1 MRLDKQSRAE
11 EEKALFETVLIAN
24 RGEIARRVMRTARRL
39 GLRCV
44 AVYSEADSG
53 AAHVAEADAAYCI
66 GPAPAA
72 ESYLRGEAI
81 LEAAKAAGA
90 EAIHPGYGFLSENAA
105 FAEACAK
112 AGIVF
117 VGPPA
122 AAIRAMGSKSEAKAL
137 MQKAGVPLVPGY
149 HGQEQGADTLVAEAH
164 KVGYPL
170 MIKASAGGGGKGM
183 RVVQRQEDFLEG
195 LQAAR
200 REAKAAFGD
209 EHVLLERYLA
219 APRHIEMQIFRDD
232 HGNAVH
238 LFERDCSSQRRH
250 QKVIEEA
257 PAPGLGEAMRRAMGE
272 AALRAAE
279 AIDYRGAGT
288 VEFLVDGEGFYFM
301 EMNTRLQVEHPVTE
315 MITGFDLV
323 EWQLRV
329 AAGEALPVL
338 QDDVAARG
346 HAIEARLYAEDP
358 AAGFLPSTGRLLHLA
373 FPEDAEGIR
382 VDSGVRSGDSVSVFY
397 DPMIAK
403 VIAWGPD
410 RTTALSR
417 LQRAL
422 ARSEVAGVVTN
433 LGFLQAVL
441 SHTRFAA
448 GVVDTAFI
456 DQQRAALV
464 AAEEDVPEF
473 VLAAAAL
480 AEMAWRREDARRAAA
495 ASADPHSPWQ
505 LSNGWRLNAETHSDL
520 TFLSGAEVLEA
531 RVHFGRDGLRLALPG
546 GEVSAAAEAL
556 PDGRLEVRLGD
567 AGFAARVLRQGLDR
581 WVVVEGAS
589 YLLTLEDPFKAFA
602 GEAGA
607 SGRIVAP
614 MPGKVTAVLV
624 RAGDAVAEGA
634 PLLRLEAMK
643 MEHTLTAPHEGV
655 VETLGCDVG
664 DLVEEGVEL
673 AVVAPA

>member
-1 MRLDKQSRAE
+1 
-11 EEKALFETVLIAN
+11 LFETLLIAN
-24 RGEIARRVMRTARRL
+24 RGEIARRVMRSARRL

-53 AAHVAEADAAYCI
+53 AAHVAEADATYCI

-72 ESYLRGEAI
+72 ESYLRGDAI

-105 FAEACAK
+105 FAEACAR
-112 AGIVF
+112 AGIAF

-137 MQKAGVPLVPGY
+137 MQRAGVPLVPGY
-149 HGQEQGADTLVAEAH
+149 HGAGQAADTLVAEAH

-183 RVVQRQEDFLEG
+183 RVVERQEDFLEA

-200 REAKAAFGD
+200 REAKASFGD

-257 PAPGLGEAMRRAMGE
+257 PAPGLDAALREAMGT
-272 AALRAAE
+272 AALRAAA

-315 MITGFDLV
+315 LITGFDLV

-329 AAGEALPVL
+329 AAGEALPVT
-338 QDDVAARG
+338 QDAIAAKG

-358 AAGFLPSTGRLLHLA
+358 ATGFLPSTGRLLHLA
-373 FPEDAEGIR
+373 FPQAEGIR
-382 VDSGVRSGDSVSVFY
+382 VDSGVRSGDSVSVHY

-403 VIAWGPD
+403 VIAWGAD
-410 RTTALSR
+410 RATALAR

-422 ARSEVAGVVTN
+422 ARTEVAGVVTN
-433 LGFLQAVL
+433 VGFLQAVL
-441 SHTRFAA
+441 AHTRFAA

-456 DQQRAALV
+456 DQQRAVLV
-464 AAEEDVPEF
+464 PAEEDVPES
-473 VLAAAAL
+473 VLATAAL
-480 AEMAWRREDARRAAA
+480 AEIAWRREDACRAAA
-495 ASADPHSPWQ
+495 ASGDPHSPWQ
-505 LSNGWRLNAETHSDL
+505 LTNGWRLNAETHSDL
-520 TFLSGAEVLEA
+520 SFLSGEEVLPVT
-531 RVHFGRDGLRLALPG
+531 VHFGRDGLRLALPG
-546 GEVSAAAEAL
+546 GEVTAAAEPL
-556 PDGRLEVRLGD
+556 PDGSLAVRLGD
-567 AGFAARVLRQGLDR
+567 AGFSARVLRHGLER

-589 YLLTLEDPFKAFA
+589 TLLTLEDPFRALA
-602 GEAGA
+602 SEAGA
-607 SGRIVAP
+607 SGRIVSP

-624 RAGDAVAEGA
+624 GAGDSVAEGV

-643 MEHTLTAPHEGV
+643 MEHTLTAPHDGV
-655 VETLGCDVG
+655 VEALACAVG

-673 AVVAPA
+673 AIVARP

>member
-1 MRLDKQSRAE
+1 M
-11 EEKALFETVLIAN
+11 FETVLIAN

-44 AVYSEADSG
+44 AVYSEADRG

-105 FAEACAK
+105 FAEACAR

-117 VGPPA
+117 IGPPP

-137 MQKAGVPLVPGY
+137 MERAGVPLVPGY
-149 HGQEQGADTLVAEAH
+149 HGAEQTADHLVAEAH

-183 RVVQRQEDFLEG
+183 RIVERQEDFLEA
-195 LQAAR
+195 LQSAR
-200 REAKAAFGD
+200 REATAAFGD

-219 APRHIEMQIFRDD
+219 APRHIELQVFRDD

-257 PAPGLGEAMRRAMGE
+257 PAPGLDATLRDAMAA

-288 VEFLVDGEGFYFM
+288 VEFLVDGGRFYFM

-315 MITGFDLV
+315 LVTGFDLV

-329 AAGEALPVL
+329 AAGEALP
-338 QDDVAARG
+338 QRQEAIAASG

-373 FPEDAEGIR
+373 FPEGSEGVR
-382 VDSGVRSGDSVSVFY
+382 VDSGVRAGDSVSVHY

-403 VIAWGPD
+403 VIAWGVD
-410 RTTALSR
+410 RATALAR

-422 ARSEVAGVVTN
+422 ARTEVAGVVTN
-433 LGFLQAVL
+433 VGFLQAVL
-441 SHTRFAA
+441 AHTRFAA
-448 GVVDTAFI
+448 GAVDTAFI
-456 DQQRAALV
+456 DRQRAALV
-464 AAEEDVPEF
+464 PADEDVPAS

-480 AEMAWRREDARRAAA
+480 AEIAWRREDARRGAA
-495 ASADPHSPWQ
+495 ASGDPHSPWQ
-505 LSNGWRLNAETHSDL
+505 LTNGWRLNAETHSDFVFLAAGEEGVERL
-520 TFLSGAEVLEA
+520 TVD
-531 RVHFGRDGLRLALPG
+531 VHFGRDGLRLALPDG
-546 GEVSAAAEAL
+546 TVAAAAEPL
-556 PDGRLEVRLGD
+556 PDGRLAVRLGD
-567 AGFAARVLRQGLDR
+567 AGFTARVLRRAAER

-589 YLLTLEDPFKAFA
+589 YLLTLEDPFANLES
-602 GEAGA
+602 EAGA
-607 SGRIVAP
+607 SGRVVSP

-624 RAGDAVAEGA
+624 AVGDAVAEGA

-643 MEHTLTAPHEGV
+643 MEHTLAAAHDGV
-655 VETLGCDVG
+655 VEALDCAVG

-673 AVVAPA
+673 AVVARA